1 LCRLPDSAGAA
12 SNEHQP
18 ASTILVR
25 RLVEN
30 SHMQMRTCRISMLLA
45 MAALC
50 AGPAR
55 AADVLYVKAAHLIVD
70 ASQAPIS
77 PGAIVITDGI
87 ITAAGGSVTP
97 PPGARQI
104 DLGGLTIMPSLIDA
118 HTHLAGG
125 APTPQPGQPTPLAT
139 PAYAALRAQKSVASA
154 LTLGVAAMRVL
165 GTNDFLDVAIRNAI
179 DDGVIPGPHLIPAA
193 HPLSIS
199 DGHDDFAPLPYT
211 MDVRDLYTPLHG
223 YVSSAADAEKAAQ
236 LQIKFGARVI
246 KLMASGGVG
255 SPLDSPG
262 DENLTLD
269 EMRAAVQQAHMHHLK
284 AAAHAESLQAI
295 MDAMRAGVD
304 SIEHGSDLNQEALE
318 YMKSHNIVLVPT
330 VHVAIA
336 TANETRR
343 AAPGTFGASAYSQ
356 FKAKA
361 LMAKHEASFALALKS
376 GVTMA
381 AGSDNAYTPGS
392 TGILAELV
400 SDVEH
405 GMSPRQ
411 ALVSATLHGAALL
424 GFDTLG
430 TLASGMEGDFIAT
443 DGDPLTD
450 IHAIERVRLV
460 VFKGKIISDKTKPVS

>member
-1 LCRLPDSAGAA
+1 MRINVGRSSILLCGLAA
-12 SNEHQP
+12 FTASPAQP
-18 ASTILVR
+18 ADV
-25 RLVEN
+25 VFV
-30 SHMQMRTCRISMLLA
+30 
-45 MAALC
+45 
-50 AGPAR
+50 R
-55 AADVLYVKAAHLIVD
+55 AARLIVD
-70 ASQAPIS
+70 ASQPAIS
-77 PGAIVITDGI
+77 PGALVITDGVV
-87 ITAAGGSVTP
+87 TAAGANVTP
-97 PPGARQI
+97 PAGARQL
-104 DLGGLTIMPSLIDA
+104 DLGALTVMPSLLDA

-125 APTPQPGQPTPLAT
+125 SPKAQPGEPTPLAT
-139 PAYAALRAQKSVASA
+139 PGYAALQAQHSVNAA

-165 GTNDFLDVAIRNAI
+165 GTSDFLDVAIKNAI
-179 DDGVIPGPHLIPAA
+179 DDGLIPGPHIIPAA
-193 HPLSIS
+193 HPLSIIG
-199 DGHDDFAPLPYT
+199 GHDDFAPLSYT
-211 MDVRDLYTPLHG
+211 LDLRDLYTPLHG
-223 YVSSAADAEKAAQ
+223 YISSPADAEKAVQ

-255 SPLDSPG
+255 SPLDSPA
-262 DENLTLD
+262 DENLTVD

-304 SIEHGSDLNQEALE
+304 SIEHGSDLNQEAVD
-318 YMKSHNIVLVPT
+318 YMKSHHVVLVPT

-361 LMAKHEASFALALKS
+361 LMSKHEASFALALQN

-381 AGSDNAYTPGS
+381 AGSDNAYTAGS
-392 TGILAELV
+392 TGVFAELV

-424 GFDTLG
+424 GLDTLG
-430 TLASGMEGDFIAT
+430 TLAPGMEGDFIAT

-450 IHAIERVRLV
+450 IHAIEKVRVV
-460 VFKGKIISDKTKPVS
+460 VFKGKVIVDTTKPVS